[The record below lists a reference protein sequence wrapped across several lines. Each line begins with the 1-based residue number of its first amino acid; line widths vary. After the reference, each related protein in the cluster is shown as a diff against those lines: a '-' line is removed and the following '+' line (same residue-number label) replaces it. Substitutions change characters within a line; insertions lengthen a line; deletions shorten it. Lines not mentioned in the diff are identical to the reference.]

1 MFGRISGAVGL
12 IIMIGAYLIS
22 GISLASLLMIG
33 FIIGYSVAEY
43 EN

>member
-1 MFGRISGAVGL
+1 MFGRTSGAIGL

-22 GISLASLLMIG
+22 GTTLASVLMIG
-33 FIIGYSVAEY
+33 FIIGYKVSEY